1 MEIKDTRDINK
12 YPIKFVRKIPQEQT
26 VYLESKHS
34 IDDIIDW
41 FENVGLPTEEPHRNY
56 RNNNDRDPISVD
68 LLRNELTEEGWKSSD
83 ERVMSNVGLKPSFQ
97 DSYLSE
103 WNFVTVNSTE
113 VFDGKYDQQIDEYLR
128 EKPKK
133 ERKGFLKD
141 QRRTLKGLNH
151 EIEEVRSRVITQ
163 MEHMSEGLSTDD
175 YSRMDKTEKKLVDDY
190 YKISPYLN
198 PLELKNYNN

>member
-1 MEIKDTRDINK
+1 MGNYFWNGLDALGIAAHASTSHIKSQLVELFT
-12 YPIKFVRKIPQEQT
+12 
-26 VYLESKHS
+26 
-34 IDDIIDW
+34 
-41 FENVGLPTEEPHRNY
+41 NVGLPSEETHRY
-56 RNNNDRDPISVD
+56 RRENNDRDPISVD

-83 ERVMSNVGLKPSFQ
+83 EGTVMSNVGLKPSFQ
-97 DSYLSE
+97 DPYLRE

-141 QRRTLKGLNH
+141 QRRTLRGLNS

>member
-1 MEIKDTRDINK
+1 MENKDTINK
-12 YPIKFVRKIPQEQT
+12 YPIKFVRKIPKEQT

-34 IDDIIDW
+34 VNDIIDW
-41 FENVGLPTEEPHRNY
+41 FENVGLPSEETHRY
-56 RNNNDRDPISVD
+56 RRENNDRDPISVD

-83 ERVMSNVGLKPSFQ
+83 EGTVMSNVGLKPSFQ
-97 DSYLSE
+97 DPYLRE

-133 ERKGFLKD
+133 ERKGFLKN
-141 QRRTLKGLNH
+141 QRNTLRGLNSD
-151 EIEEVRSRVITQ
+151 IEELRSNVLRQ
-163 MEHMSEGLSTDD
+163 MEYMSEGLSTDD
-175 YSRMDKTEKKLVDDY
+175 YSQMDKTEKKLVDDF

-198 PLELKNYNN
+198 PLELKNYNS

>member
-1 MEIKDTRDINK
+1 MENKDTINK

-26 VYLESKHS
+26 VHLESKHS

-41 FENVGLPTEEPHRNY
+41 FENVGLPPEQPHRY
-56 RNNNDRDPISVD
+56 SKNDDKDPISVD
-68 LLRNELTEEGWKSSD
+68 LIKNELTEEGWKSSD
-83 ERVMSNVGLKPSFQ
+83 EGTVMSNVGLKPSFQ
-97 DSYLSE
+97 DPYLRE

-133 ERKGFLKD
+133 ERKGFLKN
-141 QRRTLKGLNH
+141 QRNTLRGLNSD
-151 EIEEVRSRVITQ
+151 IEELRSNVLRQ
-163 MEHMSEGLSTDD
+163 MEYMSEGLSTDD
-175 YSRMDKTEKKLVDDY
+175 YSQMDKTEKKLVDDF

-198 PLELKNYNN
+198 PLELKNYNS

>member
-1 MEIKDTRDINK
+1 MENKDTINK

-34 IDDIIDW
+34 IDDIIHW
-41 FENVGLPTEEPHRNY
+41 FENVGLPTEQTHRY
-56 RNNNDRDPISVD
+56 SRNNNDRDPISVD

-83 ERVMSNVGLKPSFQ
+83 EGTVMSHVGLKPSFQ

-133 ERKGFLKD
+133 ERKEFLKD
-141 QRRTLKGLNH
+141 QRRTLRGLNS
-151 EIEEVRSRVITQ
+151 EIEEVRSRVINQ
-163 MEHMSEGLSTDD
+163 MEYMSEGLSTDD

-198 PLELKNYNN
+198 PLDLKNYNK